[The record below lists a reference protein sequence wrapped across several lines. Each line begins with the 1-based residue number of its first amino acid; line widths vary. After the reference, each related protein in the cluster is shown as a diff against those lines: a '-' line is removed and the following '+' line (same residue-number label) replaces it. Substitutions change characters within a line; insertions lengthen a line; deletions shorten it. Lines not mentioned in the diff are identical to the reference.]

1 MRGHIQKAVN
11 DVTTQA
17 ADDTIRR
24 ACGDELTFEAM
35 EIGRRPSLQ
44 DGTGS
49 RTEDLVVICA
59 ANNYDGTKLA
69 DHHMVEHLARHA
81 PVLYVDPPI
90 SHLSPRRYPAMAPSL
105 QRPRLRREAAGFW
118 RLTPVVTPFPMRR
131 GVLPVTQLI
140 VRRTLRRAVA
150 TIGRPVRA
158 LVTAWLELDVFGACG
173 EELRVW
179 WAQDDFAAGAEL
191 MGLREER
198 VAAGE
203 RARAASSDLVIAA
216 NPEVARRWTR
226 EGRHVVLIP
235 YGADTETFA
244 AVEVVSPAPNVNL
257 PGPIAVLVGHVND
270 RVDAALLEAVADRGV
285 SLLVVGPAS
294 HGAAAWMP
302 TLAARPNVTWVGKQS
317 FAALPALLAH
327 ASVGI
332 VPYADTAFNRGSF
345 PLKTLEYLAAGLPV
359 VSTGL
364 PATRWLDAPAEL
376 VAIADKPEAFAD
388 AVLNALSEPLTPAAR
403 ETRRTFARLHSYDR
417 RASDLLAVLDQRLA
431 TR

>member
-1 MRGHIQKAVN
+1 MR
-11 DVTTQA
+11 
-17 ADDTIRR
+17 
-24 ACGDELTFEAM
+24 
-35 EIGRRPSLQ
+35 S
-44 DGTGS
+44 GTK
-49 RTEDLVVICA
+49 DLVVICA

-90 SHLSPRRYPAMAPSL
+90 SHLSPRKYPAMAPSL
-105 QRPRLRREAAGFW
+105 KRPRLRWEAGGFW
-118 RLTPVVTPFPMRR
+118 RLTPVVAPFPMRR
-131 GVLPVTQLI
+131 GMLTVTRLI
-140 VRRTLRRAVA
+140 VRRALRHAVA

-158 LVTAWLELDVFGACG
+158 VVTAWLELDVFGACS

-191 MGLREER
+191 MGLRRER

-203 RARAASSDLVIAA
+203 QARAASSDLVVAA
-216 NPEVARRWTR
+216 NPDVARRWAR
-226 EGRHVVLIP
+226 ECGDVVLIP
-235 YGADTETFA
+235 YGADTETFG
-244 AVEVVSPAPNVNL
+244 AVEAVSPAPRVNL

-294 HGAAAWMP
+294 HGAAVWMP
-302 TLAARPNVTWVGKQS
+302 KLAARPNVTWVGKQP

-327 ASVGI
+327 ASAGL

-359 VSTGL
+359 VATGL
-364 PATRWLDAPAEL
+364 PATRWLDAPSDLVSIAEEP
-376 VAIADKPEAFAD
+376 KAFAD
-388 AVLNALSEPLTPAAR
+388 AVANALSEPLTPAAR
-403 ETRRTFARLHSYDR
+403 ETRRAFARRHSYDQ
-417 RASDLLAVLDQRLA
+417 RASDLLAVIDHRL
-431 TR
+431 T